1 MKKTIFSGIQP
12 TGSVHLG
19 NYMGAIANWVGLQN
33 NNDYTNIY
41 CIVDLHAITVYNSP
55 SQLYDNCLDM
65 LALLLAC
72 GINGDKSLLFLQSQ
86 NPHHS
91 ELAWILN
98 CVARIGWLNRMTQFK
113 DKSGKNKENNSVGL
127 YTYPNLMAADIL
139 LYNTNIVPVGED
151 QVQHVELARDIANKF
166 NYDYGNIFSLPEVLI
181 NKDTA
186 RIMSLKDATKKMRKS
201 DESSGSKILFSDS
214 DDEIIKKISK
224 AQTDTLPMP
233 QSLEDLT
240 NRLEVGNLFKIYHYC
255 YSISL
260 QEVIQLYSDKNF
272 STFKKD
278 LSSGLINLISPIREK
293 KIQLL
298 KDKEYLLNVL
308 KKGREKSIELS
319 YNKLYEVKKA
329 IGLIT

>member
-12 TGSVHLG
+12 TGNVHLG
-19 NYMGAIANWVGLQN
+19 NYMGAIASWVELQN
-33 NNDYTNIY
+33 NKDYTNIY
-41 CIVDLHAITVYNSP
+41 CIVDLHAITIYNNP
-55 SQLYDNCLDM
+55 AQLYNNCLDT

-72 GINGDKSLLFLQSQ
+72 GIDGNNSLLFLQSQ

-98 CVARIGWLNRMTQFK
+98 CVARMGWLNRMTQFK

-151 QVQHVELARDIANKF
+151 QVQHVELARDIATKF
-166 NYDYGNIFSLPEVLI
+166 NHDYENIFSLPEVLI
-181 NKDTA
+181 KKNTA
-186 RIMSLKDATKKMRKS
+186 RIMSLKDATKKMSKS

-233 QSLEDLT
+233 QTIQDLD
-240 NRLEVGNLFKIYHYC
+240 NRLQVANLFKIYQYC
-255 YSISL
+255 YGIDL
-260 QEVIQLYSDKNF
+260 QEVIQLYKDKNF
-272 STFKKD
+272 ATFKKD

-293 KIQLL
+293 QVHLL
-298 KDKEYLLNVL
+298 KDKAYLLDIL
-308 KKGREKSIELS
+308 KRGKEKSIELS
-319 YNKLYEVKKA
+319 YNKLYEVKKV